1 MISTAPDAAVCLRL
15 PVAPRPILFV
25 PFSPKTEWRLLMES
39 IRGKTALEITAAEFT
54 SRLTGYQNICIDL
67 GTGDGRFVR
76 HMATQNRDRFF
87 IGLDACR
94 ENLRE
99 NSQIKLPNSLYIIA
113 SAQVLP
119 KELTGLAKEITI
131 NFPWGSLLESLLT
144 NDPALLDGLLA
155 ITHPKASLQIRLN
168 GGALSE
174 TGWSL
179 EDGIQQVYQV
189 LSAARFRVRQPALMS
204 ANDLRA
210 CPTTWARRLAFGRDP
225 RAYLISAERLECRS
239 QFQTAWPMRANA

>member
-1 MISTAPDAAVCLRL
+1 
-15 PVAPRPILFV
+15 
-25 PFSPKTEWRLLMES
+25 MES
-39 IRGKTALEITAAEFT
+39 IRGKTSLEISAAEFT
-54 SRLTGYQNICIDL
+54 NRIANYRKIRLDL
-67 GTGDGRFVR
+67 GTGDGRYVR
-76 HMATQNRDRFF
+76 RLAQQNQDEFF

-99 NSQIKLPNSLYIIA
+99 NSQVRLPNALYLIA

-155 ITHPKASLQIRLN
+155 ISHPEAGLQIRLN

-174 TGWSL
+174 AGWSL
-179 EDGIQQVYQV
+179 EEGTQQVYQV
-189 LSAARFRVRQPALMS
+189 LSAARFRVRQPVLMS
-204 ANDLRA
+204 VRDLRT
-210 CPTTWARRLAFGRDP
+210 CPTTWARRLAVGRDP
-225 RAYLISAERLECRS
+225 RAYLVSAQRRERKP
-239 QFQTAWPMRANA
+239 QFQTAWPARADA